1 MTERSK
7 YALRSLL
14 RQRRRVLPPEAQ
26 ARARQDV
33 AKQVFSLPEWNSVH
47 RIAIYHS
54 SDGEISTEAIVQHGH
69 QLGIEV
75 YLPVLG
81 PMQSMVFAQWQTG
94 DELQQNRFGIY
105 EPPANAPR
113 CPLARFNIVFLPLV
127 GWDKSG
133 GRLGMGGGY
142 YDRALLGVTGPL
154 RVGLAH
160 ESQEMDTLPQD
171 SWDIPLDA
179 IITDRRIYRCR

>member
-7 YALRSLL
+7 HALRSLL
-14 RQRRRVLPPEAQ
+14 RQRRRVLSPEVQ
-26 ARARQDV
+26 AKAGQDV
-33 AKQVFSLPEWNSVH
+33 AKQVFSLPEWNSIR

-54 SDGEISTEAIVQHGH
+54 SDGEISTEAIAQYCH
-69 QLGIEV
+69 QLEIEV

-81 PMQSMVFAQWQTG
+81 SSKSMVFAQWQAG

-105 EPPANAPR
+105 EPPTNAPR
-113 CPLARFNIVFLPLV
+113 CPLARFDIVFLPLV

-142 YDRALLGVTGPL
+142 YDRALFRVSGPL

-160 ESQEMDTLPQD
+160 EGQEIDTLPRD

-179 IITDRRIYRCR
+179 IITNTQIYRCR